1 MSKSYCNNSIIKDT
15 LTNSNNV
22 GLLAQNFTSSSVT
35 FAGTA
40 AIASKVTIN
49 PITMDGK
56 NEKAG
61 QIFYDSTTKRLYFC
75 VSSGDGST
83 ANSSTFIVMDADVAS
98 DAVKQGTF
106 SAIGPSQ
113 ADSAINGSA

>member
-40 AIASKVTIN
+40 ATASKVTIGSTRA
-49 PITMDGK
+49 PASD
-56 NEKAG
+56 KAG
-61 QIFYDSTTKRLYFC
+61 QLFY
-75 VSSGDGST
+75 VSSENALYVCIT
-83 ANSSTFIVMDADVAS
+83 
-98 DAVKQGTF
+98 
-106 SAIGPSQ
+106 
-113 ADSAINGSA
+113 NGSATTNATYVKLDTTTAGDALSVV

>member
-40 AIASKVTIN
+40 ATASKVTIGSTRD
-49 PITMDGK
+49 PASD
-56 NEKAG
+56 KAG
-61 QIFYDSTTKRLYFC
+61 QLFYSSNALYVC
-75 VSSGDGST
+75 ITDGSVATNATYVKLDT
-83 ANSSTFIVMDADVAS
+83 ATAGDALSV
-98 DAVKQGTF
+98 V
-106 SAIGPSQ
+106 
-113 ADSAINGSA
+113 